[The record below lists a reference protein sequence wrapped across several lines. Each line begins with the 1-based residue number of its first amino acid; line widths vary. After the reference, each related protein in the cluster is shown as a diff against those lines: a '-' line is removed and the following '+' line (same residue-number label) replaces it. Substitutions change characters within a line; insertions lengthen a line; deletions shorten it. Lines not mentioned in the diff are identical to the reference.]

1 MLKKQLEN
9 KIYNSLEVRNMK
21 KKQVALAMAGILAM
35 GTVLTGCGNTAKPA
49 AEDTGASQEETTA
62 EASEGETAEDTE
74 PAASASSFV
83 PENTITFNVSSKA
96 GGNSDL
102 IIRTITDICT
112 REGLVDKTFV
122 VNNNTDGGG
131 NIVRIETQ
139 STDDPDHTLLCFS
152 SGDMQSMLDSDIGL
166 KVDDFAPIATMA
178 ADKQL
183 IFAKADG
190 KYKSFEDIMAAIEAG
205 TKINVGGTK
214 SNEHTVFNLFAE
226 EIQKTDMFNYM
237 FYESSAESI
246 TALLGDHIDLAMGS
260 PAAAISYVES
270 GDIIPVVAL
279 SDERFMAPL
288 DAAPTME
295 ELGYGVVE
303 SPMWRGVIAPGSMS
317 EEAQQYWSDIF
328 GKVCETEA
336 WQEYL
341 STYLLSPYYN
351 DLESTREIMLE
362 TQADYLAGE

>member
-1 MLKKQLEN
+1 
-9 KIYNSLEVRNMK
+9 MK
-21 KKQVALAMAGILAM
+21 KRQVALVMAGILAM
-35 GTVLTGCGNTAKPA
+35 GTMLTGCGGNDSANTTTPAETEAPAEEA
-49 AEDTGASQEETTA
+49 AEETEEA
-62 EASEGETAEDTE
+62 ETAET
-74 PAASASSFV
+74 ASSFV
-83 PENTITFNVSSKA
+83 PENTIQFNVSSKA

-102 IIRTITDICT
+102 IIRTITDIAT
-112 REGLVDKTFV
+112 REGLVDQTFI

-131 NIVRIETQ
+131 NIVRIETHD
-139 STDDPDHTLLCFS
+139 TDDPDHTLLCFS

-190 KYKSFEDIMAAIEAG
+190 KYTTFEDVMAAIEAG

-214 SNEHTVFNLFAE
+214 SNEKVVFDMFAE
-226 EIQKTDMFNYM
+226 EVEKVDMFNYM

-260 PAAAISYVES
+260 PAAAISYVDS
-270 GDIIPVVAL
+270 GDIIPIVAL

-295 ELGYGVVE
+295 ELGYDVVQ
-303 SPMWRGVIAPGSMS
+303 SPMWRGIIAPGSMS
-317 EEAQQYWSDIF
+317 EEAQQYWSETF
-328 GKVCETEA
+328 KKVTETEA

-341 STYLLSPYYN
+341 NTYLLSPYYN
-351 DLESTREIMLE
+351 DLETTREIMLQ
-362 TQADYLAGE
+362 TQADYLAGEE

>member
-1 MLKKQLEN
+1 
-9 KIYNSLEVRNMK
+9 MK
-21 KKQVALAMAGILAM
+21 KKQVALLMAGVLAIATM
-35 GTVLTGCGNTAKPA
+35 MTGCGGSDSSGTAAPA
-49 AEDTGASQEETTA
+49 PAES
-62 EASEGETAEDTE
+62 EASSEGGESE
-74 PAASASSFV
+74 AASASSFV
-83 PENTITFNVSSKA
+83 PENPITFNISSKA

-102 IIRTITDICT
+102 IIRTIADICT
-112 REGLVDKTFV
+112 REGLVKETFV
-122 VNNNTDGGG
+122 VNNNADGGG
-131 NIVRIETQ
+131 NIVRIETHD
-139 STDDPDHTLLCFS
+139 TDDPDHTLLCFS

-190 KYKSFEDIMAAIEAG
+190 KYTAFEDVMAAVEAG

-214 SNEHTVFNLFAE
+214 SNEKTAFDLFAE
-226 EIQKTDMFNYM
+226 EIDKTDMFNYM
-237 FYESSAESI
+237 FYESSSESI

-270 GDIIPVVAL
+270 GDIIPIVAL

-288 DAAPTME
+288 DTAPTME
-295 ELGYGVVE
+295 ELGYNVVQ
-303 SPMWRGVIAPGSMS
+303 SPMWRGIIAPGTMS
-317 EEAQQYWSDIF
+317 AEAQQYWSEIF
-328 GKVCETEA
+328 EKVTETEA

-341 STYLLSPYYN
+341 NTYLLSPYYN
-351 DLESTREIMLE
+351 DLETTKEIMLQ

>member
-1 MLKKQLEN
+1 
-9 KIYNSLEVRNMK
+9 MK
-21 KKQVALAMAGILAM
+21 KKQVALVMAGILAL
-35 GTVLTGCGNTAKPA
+35 GTMLTGCGGSGNADTAAPA
-49 AEDTGASQEETTA
+49 ETDA
-62 EASEGETAEDTE
+62 PAGEASEEGGAEETE
-74 PAASASSFV
+74 SSFV
-83 PENTITFNVSSKA
+83 PENTITFNISSKA

-112 REGLVDKTFV
+112 REGLVGETFV
-122 VNNNTDGGG
+122 VNNNADGGG
-131 NIVRIETQ
+131 NIVRIETHD
-139 STDDPDHTLLCFS
+139 TDDPDHTLLCFS

-183 IFAKADG
+183 IFAKTGG
-190 KYKSFEDIMAAIEAG
+190 KYTTFEDVMAAVEAG

-214 SNEHTVFNLFAE
+214 SNEKTAFDLFAE
-226 EIQKTDMFNYM
+226 EVEKTDMFNYM

-270 GDIIPVVAL
+270 GDIIPIVAL

-288 DAAPTME
+288 DNAPTME
-295 ELGYGVVE
+295 ELGYNVVQ

-317 EEAQQYWSDIF
+317 EEAQQYWSEIF

-341 STYLLSPYYN
+341 NTYLLSPYYN
-351 DLESTREIMLE
+351 DLETSREIMLQ
-362 TQADYLAGE
+362 TQADYLAGK

>member
-1 MLKKQLEN
+1 
-9 KIYNSLEVRNMK
+9 MK
-21 KKQVALAMAGILAM
+21 KKHVALVMAGILAV
-35 GTVLTGCGNTAKPA
+35 GTMLVGCGAGNDAAPA
-49 AEDTGASQEETTA
+49 PVTEA
-62 EASEGETAEDTE
+62 EAPAETPAEENTEDAE
-74 PAASASSFV
+74 PAESVSSFV
-83 PENTITFNVSSKA
+83 PKNSITFNISSKA

-112 REGLVDKTFV
+112 REGLVGETFV
-122 VNNNTDGGG
+122 INNNVDGGG
-131 NIVRIETQ
+131 NIVRLETQ
-139 STDDPDHTLLCFS
+139 NTDDPDHTLLCFS

-166 KVDDFAPIATMA
+166 KVDDLAPIATMA

-183 IFAKADG
+183 IFAKTGG
-190 KYKSFEDIMAAIEAG
+190 KYTSFEDIMAAIEAG

-214 SNEHTVFNLFAE
+214 SNEHTVFNMFAE
-226 EIQKTDMFNYM
+226 EIQKTEMFNYM

-270 GDIIPVVAL
+270 GDIMPVVAL
-279 SDERFMAPL
+279 SSERFMAPL

-295 ELGYGVVE
+295 ELGYNVVE

-328 GKVCETEA
+328 GQVSETEA

-351 DLESTREIMLE
+351 DLESTRAIMLQ
-362 TQADYLAGE
+362 TQADYLASK